1 MIVFPLFSSNVQVNL
16 HIYRL
21 LESGRYDTQ
30 KDFTVKCHDNQ
41 HHHHHHRHRSSSP
54 SSLLFSTMLIVQ
66 SSFIKV
72 LFNRWW
78 SSHPSSTARFPRS
91 STNSSKGGFIISTSF
106 ISRNIN
112 RKRIE
117 SSSSL
122 WQSHHQWE
130 YIAAAWLAFGRA
142 SGLGTWLHHDRHQHR
157 YHFIITWSSQ
167 YYHHIII
174 ISTNLTNRYLP
185 DLSYLAPDCFHF
197 SQKLHALSKKE
208 LIINQDDHC
217 PLKTTNKS

>member
-106 ISRNIN
+106 NFKYQQKKN
-112 RKRIE
+112 RIIFIFVTITSSVRVH
-117 SSSSL
+117 SSSMTCFWKSKWVGSL
-122 WQSHHQWE
+122 TTS
-130 YIAAAWLAFGRA
+130 
-142 SGLGTWLHHDRHQHR
+142 
-157 YHFIITWSSQ
+157 WSSSTPLSFHYNMIFTILPS
-167 YYHHIII
+167 YYHH
-174 ISTNLTNRYLP
+174 
-185 DLSYLAPDCFHF
+185 
-197 SQKLHALSKKE
+197 LH
-208 LIINQDDHC
+208 
-217 PLKTTNKS
+217 